1 MYYLDFYREKS
12 SNLFSSALL
21 CYNKGESV
29 KEKSEKSGRKAQTD
43 EKEET
48 KERNPERMVG
58 QNKRMAGTNGRNTN
72 GRTRRTSGRPES
84 ADGTRRMAGRKAQT
98 ERKYEKERANGRACQ
113 KDNR

>member
-1 MYYLDFYREKS
+1 MYYLDFYREES

-29 KEKSEKSGRKAQTD
+29 KEKSEKSGRKAQT
-43 EKEET
+43 
-48 KERNPERMVG
+48 
-58 QNKRMAGTNGRNTN
+58 
-72 GRTRRTSGRPES
+72 
-84 ADGTRRMAGRKAQT
+84 